1 MAVLRVDNVGAAGFQ
16 PDIENWQL
24 PINSWT
30 DLRDVSVSENSIR
43 PNYLVQLLLEQ
54 AGVAL
59 EETYLSVF
67 LHDLPT
73 VTYLV
78 LCTAKRV
85 FVTRGQRLIDITP
98 DGFEFS
104 ANTRKRWKADSFN
117 GFLILNNTLDEPYY
131 WPLIQLESTL
141 PKLQPLSSYP
151 GESPWPVAQ
160 TCEFIVGFNN
170 SLFAGNITRNGDTF
184 PYLVQFSD
192 FAEPGTLPQKW
203 TPAPDNSAGSR
214 DLAEGL
220 DEIVTALPFRDTLLV
235 RKEQTVVAF
244 RFRGGQ
250 FVYDRKTVAEETACL
265 NRHAVVNTKDF
276 QLAVGLTDIYV
287 TQGGQHRSVVKNKT
301 KNWFFDQL
309 NRPEFEKVFCLY
321 FQEESEVWIFAPQ
334 GDSTFCNIALI
345 WNYIEDTFTT
355 RTCENYLDAV
365 EGAGIL
371 PDGYVSWADLAAT
384 TWAEWDATWGLP
396 RDILLQRR
404 LIFVKAIPGLTTDY
418 TRQVLIGGGL
428 VPVPEVDEVYLE
440 RLHIPF
446 PRGEVMDWES
456 IKQVSHITPK
466 IRRETPNFYIDIW
479 LGTQADIDSPVR
491 WYGPKRWTPGKKKVS
506 FDKSGRFISLK
517 ARMPAG
523 EDFRLTGYDIEYKLT
538 SRR

>member
-170 SLFAGNITRNGDTF
+170 S
-184 PYLVQFSD
+184 
-192 FAEPGTLPQKW
+192 
-203 TPAPDNSAGSR
+203 
-214 DLAEGL
+214 
-220 DEIVTALPFRDTLLV
+220 
-235 RKEQTVVAF
+235 
-244 RFRGGQ
+244 
-250 FVYDRKTVAEETACL
+250 
-265 NRHAVVNTKDF
+265 
-276 QLAVGLTDIYV
+276 
-287 TQGGQHRSVVKNKT
+287 
-301 KNWFFDQL
+301 
-309 NRPEFEKVFCLY
+309 
-321 FQEESEVWIFAPQ
+321 
-334 GDSTFCNIALI
+334 
-345 WNYIEDTFTT
+345 
-355 RTCENYLDAV
+355 
-365 EGAGIL
+365 
-371 PDGYVSWADLAAT
+371 
-384 TWAEWDATWGLP
+384 
-396 RDILLQRR
+396 
-404 LIFVKAIPGLTTDY
+404 
-418 TRQVLIGGGL
+418 
-428 VPVPEVDEVYLE
+428 
-440 RLHIPF
+440 
-446 PRGEVMDWES
+446 
-456 IKQVSHITPK
+456 
-466 IRRETPNFYIDIW
+466 
-479 LGTQADIDSPVR
+479 
-491 WYGPKRWTPGKKKVS
+491 
-506 FDKSGRFISLK
+506 
-517 ARMPAG
+517 
-523 EDFRLTGYDIEYKLT
+523 
-538 SRR
+538 